1 MSHSTGLPA
10 LAVLATG
17 FVVFAALVLA
27 ARLKRRDEEGARRD
41 GRSLLGIMVQGIAF
55 AVCGSGPIAVALDPL
70 GFPSLALAAATA
82 LLLVGAIGLFVWAR
96 RTMGRNWSVV
106 ARLRQDHALVTAG
119 PFAHVRHPIYVAIAL
134 LLLATAIALG
144 HVPRLVMA
152 LPLYALGT
160 WLRIRVEEGLL
171 LAAFGDAY
179 RDYARRVKRFVP
191 GLF

>member
-27 ARLKRRDEEGARRD
+27 VRLKRRDEEGARRD

-55 AVCGSGPIAVALDPL
+55 AVCGSGPIAVTLDPL
-70 GFPSLALAAATA
+70 GFPALVLAAATA

-119 PFAHVRHPIYVAIAL
+119 PFAYVRHPIYVAIAL
-134 LLLATAIALG
+134 LLLATGVALG
-144 HVPRLVMA
+144 HVPRLVVA

-171 LAAFGDAY
+171 LAEFADAY